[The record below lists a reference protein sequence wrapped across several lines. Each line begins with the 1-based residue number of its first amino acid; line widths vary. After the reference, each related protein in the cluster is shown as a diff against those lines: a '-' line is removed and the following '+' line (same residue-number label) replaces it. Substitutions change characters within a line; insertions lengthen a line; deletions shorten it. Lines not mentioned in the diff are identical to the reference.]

1 MKPPFLLLLMLLAL
15 PLLVA
20 CGSTLDVTA
29 SEVEQKISSELSP
42 GDGYGKIEAYFEK
55 EGLPFSYDEF
65 NSRYQSI
72 IRETDSSFHA
82 IVIYVYVDGDRN
94 FIKAETIDS
103 YTGL

>member
-1 MKPPFLLLLMLLAL
+1 MKSIFLLLMLLAL

-29 SEVEQKISSELSP
+29 SDVERKISGMLNP
-42 GDGYGKIEAYFEK
+42 GDSPEKIEVYFEK

-65 NSRYQSI
+65 SSRYQSI
-72 IRETDSSFHA
+72 IREANSNHHA
-82 IVIYVYVDGDRN
+82 IVIHVYVDEDQN
-94 FIKAETIDS
+94 FIKVEANDS